1 MEARALAAEE
11 TFPRLVQPCGEL
23 NTATTRLPSLPL
35 SFWIPWGAM
44 CVMEQLLQRIS
55 PIPDWVQDQAAS
67 AVERAYSQLDS
78 DAHARP
84 MGTLARR
91 RAHSRRNAQTW
102 GCVHCRATRAFMQ

>member
-23 NTATTRLPSLPL
+23 NTAAPRLPSLPL
-35 SFWIPWGAM
+35 SFCIPRGAM
-44 CVMEQLLQRIS
+44 CVKKQLLQRTL
-55 PIPDWVQDQAAS
+55 PIPGWVQVQAAS
-67 AVERAYSQLDS
+67 AVEREYSQLGN

-84 MGTLARR
+84 VGTLARR